1 MAVRANKFVVGAN
14 SFAHL
19 SNGCIYSANKLAI
32 GANSFAHLSNGRIYR
47 ANKFAPT
54 IELLGLNHLTILL
67 VAKIQ
72 ENFKAL
78 GI

>member
-1 MAVRANKFVVGAN
+1 MGCDMAVRANKFVV
-14 SFAHL
+14 
-19 SNGCIYSANKLAI
+19 

-54 IELLGLNHLTILL
+54 IDLLGLNHLTILL
-67 VAKIQ
+67 MARIQ
-72 ENFKAL
+72 ENFEGL